1 MKDTVKALL
10 EQALDSLKAQDLL
23 PKDVQ
28 PKIGVEQTRDP
39 AHGDW
44 ASNLAMM
51 LAKPAGKPPRDVAQ
65 ALIDALPAHPA
76 ITGVEIA
83 GPGFINFRLAQ
94 GVALLPVKDALDAGD
109 SYGQGQPCNDSIQV
123 EFVSANPTGP
133 LHVGHGRG
141 AAYGASLS
149 SLLAF
154 AGHGVQRE
162 YYVNDAGRQMHILAA
177 SVWLR
182 YQMQLGQTLPFPTN
196 GYQGDYIADIAADLR
211 GEVGDQFAVSADEIL
226 TDLPPDAPEGDKEV
240 YIDAVIARGKALHGD
255 AGWDR
260 FRRAA
265 LDGILA
271 GIREDLADFRVEFDQ
286 WFSEKSLMD
295 NGDVAEALNDLVASG
310 HTFEEKG
317 ALWFRSTAFGDDK
330 DRVLKRDNGETTYFA
345 SDVAYIRNKLKR
357 GFDRVIYV
365 FGADHHG
372 YVARMKA
379 ATQALGFDPERVE
392 FQLVQFVSLY
402 RNGEKAQMST
412 RSGEFITLEDLRQE
426 VGNDAARIFY
436 ASRKVDVPMDFDL
449 DLATRQSKDNPVYYV
464 QYAHA
469 RVHALSRKLTEMGE
483 TLDLTRGLNALDQL
497 TQEDEKE
504 LATAI
509 GKFPGLIERAANDR
523 APHVLVHYL
532 NDLAASFHGYY
543 NATRVLDGEED
554 LKQARLALCHATGQ
568 VIRNGLRI
576 LGATAPEQM

>member
-1 MKDTVKALL
+1 MKATVESLL
-10 EQALDSLKAQDLL
+10 NQAIEQLKQQEILRADIA
-23 PKDVQ
+23 
-28 PKIGVEQTRDP
+28 PKIQVEQTRDP

-44 ASNLAMM
+44 ASNLALM
-51 LAKPAGKPPRDVAQ
+51 LAKPAGLPPREMAQ
-65 ALIDALPAHPA
+65 ALVAALPNDPA

-94 GVALLPVKDALDAGD
+94 GVALEPIREALTAGSD
-109 SYGQGQPCNDSIQV
+109 YGRGVALNDSIQV

-141 AAYGASLS
+141 AAYGASLAN
-149 SLLAF
+149 LLAF

-182 YQMQLGQTLPFPTN
+182 YQMKMGTALPFPAN
-196 GYQGDYIADIAADLR
+196 GYQGDYIAEIADALHATI
-211 GEVGDQFAVSADEIL
+211 GDQYQVSADQIL
-226 TDLPPDAPEGDKEV
+226 NDLPADAPEGDKEA
-240 YIDAVIARGKALHGD
+240 YIDAVIARGKTLHGED
-255 AGWDR
+255 GWDV

-271 GIREDLADFRVEFDQ
+271 GIRDDLGDFQVVFDE

-295 NGDVAEALNDLVASG
+295 QGDVDLAMQDLIQAG
-310 HTFEEKG
+310 HTFQNKG

-345 SDVAYIRNKLKR
+345 SDVAYIRNKFKR

-365 FGADHHG
+365 WGADHHG
-372 YVARMKA
+372 YIPRIKA
-379 ATQALGFDPERVE
+379 ATEALGFDPARIEV
-392 FQLVQFVSLY
+392 QLVQFVSLY
-402 RNGEKAQMST
+402 RQGEKAQMST
-412 RSGEFITLEDLRQE
+412 RSGEFITLEDLRGE

-449 DLATRQSKDNPVYYV
+449 DLATRQSKDNPVYYI

-469 RVHALSRKLTEMGE
+469 RVHALTRKLAEDGGQFE
-483 TLDLTRGLNALDQL
+483 VQSGLEHLSAL

-509 GKFPGLIERAANDR
+509 GKFPALIERASKDR

-532 NDLAASFHGYY
+532 NDLAAAFHGYY
-543 NATRVLDGEED
+543 NNTRVLDGQAP
-554 LKQARLALCHATGQ
+554 LPQARLALCHAAGQ
-568 VIRNGLRI
+568 VIRNGLAI
-576 LGATAPEQM
+576 LGASAPERM

>member
-1 MKDTVKALL
+1 MKATVETLL
-10 EQALDSLKAQDLL
+10 THALDELKRREFLPADAQ
-23 PKDVQ
+23 PRIQ
-28 PKIGVEQTRDP
+28 VEQTRDP

-44 ASNLAMM
+44 ASNLALM
-51 LAKPAGKPPRDVAQ
+51 LAKAAGKAPRDIAQ
-65 ALIDALPAHPA
+65 ALVDALPQDDA

-94 GVALLPVKDALDAGD
+94 GVALLPVKDALLAGAD
-109 SYGQGQPCNDSIQV
+109 YGKAPAKNDSIQV

-149 SLLAF
+149 NLLAF

-182 YQMQLGQTLPFPTN
+182 YQAILGCQMPFPSN
-196 GYQGDYIADIAADLR
+196 GYQGDYIADIAQQLHQR
-211 GEVGDQFAVSADEIL
+211 IGDQYASTVEAISQG
-226 TDLPPDAPEGDKEV
+226 LPADAPEGDKEL
-240 YIDAVIARGKALHGD
+240 YIDAVIARGKQLHGEE
-255 AGWDR
+255 GWDV

-271 GIREDLADFRVEFDQ
+271 GIRDDLADFSVEFDE

-295 NGDVAEALNDLVASG
+295 EGDVELALNDLIAGG
-310 HTFEEKG
+310 HTFEDNG

-330 DRVLKRDNGETTYFA
+330 DRVLKRDNGESTYFA
-345 SDVAYIRNKLKR
+345 SDVAYIRNKFKR

-365 FGADHHG
+365 WGADHHG
-372 YVARMKA
+372 YIPRIKA
-379 ATQALGFDPERVE
+379 ATEALGFDAERIEV
-392 FQLVQFVSLY
+392 QLVQFVSLY

-412 RSGEFITLEDLRQE
+412 RSGEFITLEDLRHE

-469 RVHALSRKLTEMGE
+469 RVHALTRKLGE
-483 TLDLTRGLNALDQL
+483 EGGTLALQQGMEHLALL

-509 GKFPGLIERAANDR
+509 GKFPAVIERAANDR

-532 NDLAASFHGYY
+532 NDLAAAFHGYY
-543 NATRVLDGEED
+543 NNTRVLEGEED
-554 LKQARLALCHATGQ
+554 LKQARLALCHASAQ
-568 VIRNGLRI
+568 VIRNALAI
-576 LGATAPEQM
+576 LGASAPEQM

>member
-1 MKDTVKALL
+1 MKATVESLL
-10 EQALDSLKAQDLL
+10 SQALEHLKSEGVLAADLA
-23 PKDVQ
+23 PTIQ
-28 PKIGVEQTRDP
+28 VEQTRDP

-44 ASNLAMM
+44 ASNLALM
-51 LAKPAGKPPRDVAQ
+51 LAKPAGMPPRQMAQ
-65 ALIDALPAHPA
+65 AIVEALPDDSA

-94 GVALLPVKDALDAGD
+94 GVALEPIRQALTQADN
-109 SYGQGQPCNDSIQV
+109 YGQGTPQNDSVQV

-149 SLLAF
+149 NLLAY

-182 YQMQLGQTLPFPTN
+182 YQMLIGAALPFPTN
-196 GYQGDYIADIAADLR
+196 GYQGDYIAQIAAQLHSEI
-211 GEVGDQFAVSADEIL
+211 GERYQASAEAIL
-226 TDLPPDAPEGDKEV
+226 TDLPADAPEGDKEI

-255 AGWDR
+255 EGWDC

-271 GIREDLADFRVEFDQ
+271 GIRDDLGDFRVHFDE

-295 NGDVAEALNDLVASG
+295 NGDVALALQDLINGG
-310 HTFEEKG
+310 HTFETDG

-345 SDVAYIRNKLKR
+345 SDVAYIRNKFKR

-365 FGADHHG
+365 WGADHHG
-372 YVARMKA
+372 YIPRIKA
-379 ATQALGFDPERVE
+379 ATEALGFNPARIEV
-392 FQLVQFVSLY
+392 QLVQFVSLY

-412 RSGEFITLEDLRQE
+412 RSGEFITLEDLRHE

-449 DLATRQSKDNPVYYV
+449 DLATRQSKDNPVYYI

-469 RVHALSRKLTEMGE
+469 RVHALTRKLAEDGGAFDAQTGM
-483 TLDLTRGLNALDQL
+483 DQL
-497 TQEDEKE
+497 ALLVQEDEKE

-509 GKFPGLIERAANDR
+509 GKFPALIERAANDR

-532 NDLAASFHGYY
+532 NDLASAFHGYY
-543 NATRVLDGEED
+543 NGTRVLDGEAP
-554 LKQARLALCHATGQ
+554 LQQARLALCHATGQ
-568 VIRNGLRI
+568 VIRNGLAI
-576 LGATAPEQM
+576 LGASAPERM

>member
-1 MKDTVKALL
+1 MKATVETLL
-10 EQALDSLKAQDLL
+10 AQAIEKLKRTEFL
-23 PKDVQ
+23 PADVQ
-28 PKIGVEQTRDP
+28 PRIGVEQTRDP

-51 LAKPAGKPPRDVAQ
+51 LAKPAGKPPREVAQ
-65 ALIDALPAHPA
+65 AIIDALPQDSA
-76 ITGVEIA
+76 ISGVEIA

-94 GVALLPVKDALDAGD
+94 GVALLPIKDALD
-109 SYGQGQPCNDSIQV
+109 QGQDYGRLAAKNDQIQV

-149 SLLAF
+149 SLLDF

-182 YQMQLGQTLPFPTN
+182 YQMARGIEIPFPSN
-196 GYQGDYIADIAADLR
+196 GYQGDYIAQIASELHAR
-211 GEVGDQFAVSADEIL
+211 VGDQYALEASAIL
-226 TDLPPDAPEGDKEV
+226 NDLPADAPDGDKEQ
-240 YIDAVIARGKALHGD
+240 YIDAVIARGKSLHG
-255 AGWDR
+255 AEGWDV
-260 FRRAA
+260 FLRAA

-271 GIREDLADFRVEFDQ
+271 GIRDDLADFRVEFDQ

-295 NGDVAEALNDLVASG
+295 NGDVELAMKDLIEAG
-310 HTFEEKG
+310 HTFEDNG

-345 SDVAYIRNKLKR
+345 SDVAYIRNKFKR
-357 GFDRVIYV
+357 GFDKVIYV
-365 FGADHHG
+365 WGADHHG
-372 YVARMKA
+372 YIPRIKA
-379 ATQALGFDPERVE
+379 ATQALGFDPERIEV
-392 FQLVQFVSLY
+392 QLVQFVSLY

-412 RSGEFITLEDLRQE
+412 RSGEFIPLEELREE

-469 RVHALSRKLTEMGE
+469 RVHALSRKLNEEGGQ
-483 TLDLTRGLNALDQL
+483 LDLAMGIEHLSLLD
-497 TQEDEKE
+497 QEDEKE

-509 GKFPGLIERAANDR
+509 GKFPSVIERAANDR

-532 NDLAASFHGYY
+532 NDLASAFHGYY
-543 NATRVLDGEED
+543 NNTRVLEGESA
-554 LKQARLALCHATGQ
+554 LQQARLALCHATGQ
-568 VIRNGLRI
+568 VIRNALGI
-576 LGATAPEQM
+576 LGASAPERM